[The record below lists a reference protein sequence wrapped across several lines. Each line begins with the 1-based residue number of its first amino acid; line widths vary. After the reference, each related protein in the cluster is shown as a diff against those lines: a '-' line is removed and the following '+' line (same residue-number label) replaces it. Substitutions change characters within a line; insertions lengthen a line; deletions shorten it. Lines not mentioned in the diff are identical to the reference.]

1 MYDGAVART
10 EGNARAVPFATA
22 CLAALALGC
31 DASPE
36 RPPVHSGVVTGR
48 DGGAAST
55 DAGLAD
61 ADAQPVAPPGR
72 VLFARWDALEAALA
86 GGVDWSGERRPKR
99 VTSALAHD
107 LDGDGVPEVV
117 LNDNQE
123 IYDHSLRFGDT
134 RLFRRGA
141 GGAWGP
147 GEALPGGVHG
157 CRLAADLDGDGR
169 VDLLCSSPETA
180 VYWDVS
186 RGIDPARRTVI
197 APVTAV
203 MAASVWDIDEDG
215 LLDIVLS
222 RWMDRLGVFRGLG
235 GRRYEDVGARWR
247 LDDEGMTWQVAYIDL
262 DRDGRDDLF
271 VSNDGDSH
279 ENITFRALGPGP
291 DGEPGFARYNP
302 MPLPEPE
309 EPSALFGLSNRS
321 PMGYALG
328 DLDGDGAQEIVFGD
342 QTPSTVLGPDPQ
354 RGWRTLNA
362 ALGLARE
369 LTTSGQHL
377 VPWSPRLWDID
388 HDGLL
393 ELLIPCGDDEGFTMM
408 PGRGDSITLLYAGAV
423 GGFVPQHAQSGFGAG
438 HGANATLGDLDGDG
452 DLDVLMGGFGQAEK
466 IYRNDTVPS
475 GGHML
480 LTLRGSV
487 SNPAGLGARVEV
499 RAGALRRAFVYGGHG
514 APQVT
519 DAPTLDVP
527 TGTATVLDEVIVRWP
542 SGLVRRWT
550 NLPVGASATLEE
562 PAALTIDP
570 PSRRVPAD
578 GTSTVTV
585 TVRPVDEAGA
595 PRRAASVTIG
605 SLSSAAAWAG
615 PTLVGADGVAT
626 RVLRA
631 PATPGSDVIV
641 VTVDGTP
648 WRVRPRVW
656 FGA

>member
-1 MYDGAVART
+1 VYDGAVART
-10 EGNARAVPFATA
+10 ERNARAVPFATA

-31 DASPE
+31 NASPE
-36 RPPVHSGVVTGR
+36 RLTAHNGVVTGR
-48 DGGAAST
+48 DGGAAPT
-55 DAGLAD
+55 DAA
-61 ADAQPVAPPGR
+61 PVVPPGR
-72 VLFARWDALEAALA
+72 LLFARWNALEAALA
-86 GGVDWSGERRPKR
+86 MGVDWSGERRPKR
-99 VTSALAHD
+99 VSSALAHD
-107 LDGDGVPEVV
+107 LDDDGVPEVM

-123 IYDHSLRFGDT
+123 IYDRSLRFGDT

-186 RGIDPARRTVI
+186 RGIDLARRTVI
-197 APVTAV
+197 APVTVV

-222 RWMDRLGVFRGLG
+222 RWMSSLGVFRGLG
-235 GRRYEDVGARWR
+235 GRRYEDVSARWG
-247 LDDEGMTWQVAYIDL
+247 LDTEGMTWQVAYVDL

-271 VSNDGDSH
+271 VANDGNAH
-279 ENITFRALGPGP
+279 ENITFRALGPGA

-302 MPLPEPE
+302 MPVLDPGERD
-309 EPSALFGLSNRS
+309 ALFGISNRS

-328 DLDGDGAQEIVFGD
+328 DIDGDGAQEFVLAD
-342 QTPSTVLGPDPQ
+342 LSPSTVLGPDP
-354 RGWRTLNA
+354 RTGWRSMNA
-362 ALGLARE
+362 TLGLARE
-369 LTTSGQHL
+369 LTTSGQQL
-377 VPWSPRLWDID
+377 IPWSPRLWDID

-393 ELLIPCGDDEGFTMM
+393 ELLIPCGDDDGFTMM
-408 PGRGDSITLLYAGAV
+408 PNRGNSIPLLYAGAA
-423 GGFVPQHAQSGFGAG
+423 GGRFVPQHTAAGFSEG
-438 HGANATLGDLDGDG
+438 HAANVTLGDLDGDG
-452 DLDVLMGGFGQAEK
+452 DLDVLMGGFGQPEK

-499 RAGALRRAFVYGGHG
+499 HAGALRRAFVYGSHG

-527 TGTATVLDEVIVRWP
+527 TGSAAVLDEVIVRWP

-585 TVRPVDEAGA
+585 TVRPVNEAGA

-605 SLSSAAAWAG
+605 SLSSTAAWVG
-615 PTLVGADGVAT
+615 PTQVDADGVAT